1 MINVFSGLLNRKSP
15 LICHSAT
22 FPINSKMIK
31 PPFLPIDPSFEHR
44 PAVEPAERFP
54 HRERAKKA
62 CFMRVHMPRV
72 CLKFHLK

>member
-1 MINVFSGLLNRKSP
+1 
-15 LICHSAT
+15 
-22 FPINSKMIK
+22 MIK